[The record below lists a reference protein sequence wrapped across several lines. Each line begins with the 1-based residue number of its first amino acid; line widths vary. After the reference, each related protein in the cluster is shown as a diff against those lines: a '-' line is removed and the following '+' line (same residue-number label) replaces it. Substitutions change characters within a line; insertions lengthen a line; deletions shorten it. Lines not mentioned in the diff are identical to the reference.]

1 MRGSGVQVPL
11 WELTLG
17 EHMKDILFAKPKTLS
32 ETEEHV
38 IVKRKWWAVILLII
52 GGVILAG
59 RVPNIPVFIPYVLFF
74 FGHGGMQY
82 RDWETDRKSTRL
94 NSSHLKLSRMPSS
107 A

>member
-1 MRGSGVQVPL
+1 
-11 WELTLG
+11 
-17 EHMKDILFAKPKTLS
+17 MKDILFAKPKTLS

-74 FGHGGMQY
+74 FGHGGMLHSFWNKRDYPMVIVNAVWLLIDMLGAY
-82 RDWETDRKSTRL
+82 RWF
-94 NSSHLKLSRMPSS
+94 HV
-107 A
+107 